1 MFHWVKQQL
10 KMISL
15 FSQLSDEE
23 LEALVHIATVR
34 TYKPKMLVFMQGE
47 PLDRVFFIARG
58 TVKIYKTDVSGKEQ
72 IVSILQEGDMFPHT
86 GFFRRGSY
94 PAHAE
99 MMEETTLIVIPI
111 EQFEQTL
118 ICYPQLCI
126 KLFRIMGEKI
136 IELQTRLEE
145 LAFHNTAEQ
154 LARLF
159 IRLATTNGVYMNGRY
174 RLKTLLTTREL
185 ANMIGAARETVS
197 RVLSQLK
204 QQGIITTDDDGYY
217 MIDVDALQQ
226 KR

>member
-1 MFHWVKQQL
+1 MFHWVKEQL

-23 LEALVHIATVR
+23 LDAIIHIATVR
-34 TYKPKMLVFMQGE
+34 TYKPKTLAFMQGD
-47 PLDRVFFIARG
+47 PLDRVFFIASG
-58 TVKIYKTDVSGKEQ
+58 TVKIYKIDVSGKEQ

-86 GFFRRGSY
+86 GFFRRGTY

-99 MMEETTLIVIPI
+99 MMSETTLIIIPI

-118 ICYPQLCI
+118 ICYPQLCV
-126 KLFRIMGEKI
+126 KLFHIMGEKI

-145 LAFHNTAEQ
+145 LVFHNTTEQ

-159 IRLATTNGVYMNGRY
+159 IRLAKTNGVYVNGRY
-174 RLKTLLTTREL
+174 RLKATITTREL
-185 ANMIGAARETVS
+185 ANMIGTARETVS

-204 QQGIITTDDDGYY
+204 QQGVVTTDDGGYY
-217 MIDVDALQQ
+217 IIDVDALQQ

>member
-1 MFHWVKQQL
+1 MHWVKEQL
-10 KMISL
+10 KTISL

-23 LEALVHIATVR
+23 LNAIVHIATVR
-34 TYKPKMLVFMQGE
+34 TCKPKTLVFMQGDQ
-47 PLDRVFFIARG
+47 LDRVFFIVRG

-72 IVSILQEGDMFPHT
+72 IVSILHEGEMFPHT
-86 GFFRRGSY
+86 GFFRRGTY

-99 MMEETTLIVIPI
+99 IMNETTLIVIPM

-118 ICYPQLCI
+118 MCYPQLCI

-145 LAFHNTAEQ
+145 LVFHNTAEQ

-159 IRLATTNGVYMNGRY
+159 IRLAKTSGVYVKGRY
-174 RLKTLLTTREL
+174 RLKATLTTREL
-185 ANMIGAARETVS
+185 ANMIGTARETVS
-197 RVLSQLK
+197 RVLSQMK
-204 QQGIITTDDDGYY
+204 QQGVVTTDDDGYY
-217 MIDVDALQQ
+217 IIDVEALQQ

>member
-1 MFHWVKQQL
+1 MFHWVKERL
-10 KMISL
+10 KTISL
-15 FSQLSDEE
+15 FAQLSDQE
-23 LEALVHIATVR
+23 LDAIVHIATVR
-34 TYKPKMLVFMQGE
+34 TYKPKTLAFMQGD
-47 PLDRVFFIARG
+47 PLDRVFFIAHG

-86 GFFRRGSY
+86 GFFRRGTY

-99 MMEETTLIVIPI
+99 MMSETTLIIIPI
-111 EQFEQTL
+111 EQLEQTL
-118 ICYPQLCI
+118 ICYPQLCV

-145 LAFHNTAEQ
+145 LVFHNTAEQ

-159 IRLATTNGVYMNGRY
+159 IRLATTNGVYANGRY
-174 RLKTLLTTREL
+174 RLKAPLTTREL
-185 ANMIGAARETVS
+185 ANMIGTARETVS

-204 QQGIITTDDDGYY
+204 QQGAVTVDDDGCHV
-217 MIDVDALQQ
+217 IDVDALQK